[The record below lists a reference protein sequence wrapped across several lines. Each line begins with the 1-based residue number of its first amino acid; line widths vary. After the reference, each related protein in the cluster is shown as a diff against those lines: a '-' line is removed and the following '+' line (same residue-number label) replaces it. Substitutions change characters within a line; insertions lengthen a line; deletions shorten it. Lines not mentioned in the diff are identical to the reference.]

1 MLYLFAI
8 IWRKTRCDPKRSW
21 SLSSAQHA
29 VPVNDSILSKT
40 PSPSWKSIAVVSI
53 HALSVF
59 LTSSATPW
67 KRCMKFC
74 VWNLVNSP
82 DTKCLNSSNRKKIL
96 VFLSVVL
103 GELFQPFTISNSF
116 LSYPRR
122 WQWCW
127 WHNFDVGEMIGMLVP
142 DAYVKR

>member
-21 SLSSAQHA
+21 SLNSAQHA

-67 KRCMKFC
+67 THYITFQVKYLKIT
-74 VWNLVNSP
+74 VNLP
-82 DTKCLNSSNRKKIL
+82 GTKYLNLNNQKKIL
-96 VFLSVVL
+96 IFLSIVP
-103 GELFQPFTISNSF
+103 GELFQPFLISISF
-116 LSYPRR
+116 SSYPGTPCYRVCNTDPHWR
-122 WQWCW
+122 
-127 WHNFDVGEMIGMLVP
+127 GRI
-142 DAYVKR
+142 YKTT

>member
-67 KRCMKFC
+67 THYITFKVKITG
-74 VWNLVNSP
+74 NSP
-82 DTKCLNSSNRKKIL
+82 DIKYLNLNSQKKIL
-96 VFLSVVL
+96 IFLSIVP
-103 GELFQPFTISNSF
+103 GELFRPFLISIS
-116 LSYPRR
+116 
-122 WQWCW
+122 
-127 WHNFDVGEMIGMLVP
+127 LVNQGRP
-142 DAYVKR
+142 VTDPHWRGRIFKAS